1 MNHQLR
7 KEDCHL
13 QATVVTKERTRTDG
27 PRAGL
32 CTRAEFFKGSAAL
45 AAVAAAQTSEAAP
58 AGGIFAGMTGMHAPL
73 FTPLDR
79 EGRVVEDRVAPVME
93 WLLANGMR
101 GFYVTGGTGEGV
113 KMHVLD
119 MGADLNENGAKSE
132 VSVDLDGAFLDE
144 G

>member
-1 MNHQLR
+1 
-7 KEDCHL
+7 
-13 QATVVTKERTRTDG
+13 
-27 PRAGL
+27 
-32 CTRAEFFKGSAAL
+32 
-45 AAVAAAQTSEAAP
+45 
-58 AGGIFAGMTGMHAPL
+58 MTGMHAPL